1 MVVKKKMRKTVSSA
15 NAEKTVDAAKASMV
29 EVATTSARVIVTLS
43 KENKK
48 LLTSARRLSKKRAV
62 LIRKK
67 KTAANKVKMDPNAAN
82 RKNLK
87 QIENEIAAVKKE
99 AARIAGQKATLTPEI
114 TALRA
119 ISKRTTAY
127 AKALDQVDKVLN
139 KPRKKRRKKRVVKKT
154 ASEQA

>member
-15 NAEKTVDAAKASMV
+15 SAEKTVDAAKASLT

-43 KENKK
+43 KESKK
-48 LLTSARRLSKKRAV
+48 LITSARRLSKKRAV
-62 LIRKK
+62 LMRKK

-82 RKNLK
+82 RKNVK

-127 AKALDQVDKVLN
+127 TKALEQADKVLN
-139 KPRKKRRKKRVVKKT
+139 KPSKKRRRKKVVRKV
-154 ASEQA
+154 AEEQV